1 MSREAGKGSKSRPFS
16 VTQDEFASNWDR
28 IFSKKNEEAD
38 TTDQTNESSESGDL
52 AVPGLQQGTDSR

>member
-28 IFSKKNEEAD
+28 IFGNRNEKAD
-38 TTDQTNESSESGDL
+38 TTDQTNESFESGDL
-52 AVPGLQQGTDSR
+52 DVPGLPQGTDR